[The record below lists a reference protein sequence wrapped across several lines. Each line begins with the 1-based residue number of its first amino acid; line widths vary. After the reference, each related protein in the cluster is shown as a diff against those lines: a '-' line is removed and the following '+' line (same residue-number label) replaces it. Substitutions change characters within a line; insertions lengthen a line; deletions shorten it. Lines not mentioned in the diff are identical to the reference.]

1 MSLRHTIK
9 ISLHSILSAKLSGA
23 IGLVS
28 IFYGINIVL
37 GLGRDMILSATFG
50 ATKQLDAFL
59 LGMSFVRVNG
69 LLISAAIANALIPVF
84 VDIITKKKYEIAL
97 AFIMRGLRDLSIALV
112 ILAIAV
118 IGLATPLAKLLGP
131 GLDANGQSILIHTL
145 QGLAPLFLILGLSGL
160 TKTVADSTGRYISHP
175 VLLLSMTA
183 GLIGCVA
190 FFHRSLGI
198 RSAIIGMV
206 GGALIGLLVQLFII
220 AWKRNNLISQYFQ
233 QIWEHK
239 FAIWHIPGSSLPYYS
254 ILILLVSSFVTQ
266 AQGIIERRYVS
277 YLPAGTMVSLS
288 LALSVL
294 GIPTALL
301 LPAISSVLLPHF
313 VRQEHNNDGSDY
325 GLSLLQYGALILTF
339 IMVTIVYWLGGN
351 FMIHILFYRGAFSE
365 SAVISTVKILRLLS
379 LSLTPYILAVIFR
392 QVLLAKKMLI
402 ADLAVITIVLLIK
415 LFLLQLFVVHYGI
428 DAIIAIMIF
437 GSLFSALLYF
447 GIIQYLKKHTIGI
460 NE

>member
-9 ISLHSILSAKLSGA
+9 TSLHSILSAKLSGA

-112 ILAIAV
+112 ILAVTV

-131 GLDANGQSILIHTL
+131 GLDANGQSILTHTL

-190 FFHRSLGI
+190 FFHKSLGI

-206 GGALIGLLVQLFII
+206 GGALTGLLAQLFVI
-220 AWKRNNLISQYFQ
+220 AWKRNNLISQYLQ

-239 FAIWHIPGSSLPYYS
+239 STIWHIPGSSLPYYS

-294 GIPTALL
+294 TIPTVLL
-301 LPAISSVLLPHF
+301 LPAVSSVLLPYF
-313 VRQEHNNDGSDY
+313 VRQEQNQIQSRF
-325 GLSLLQYGALILTF
+325 GLSIFQYGILLGIFLMFTAL
-339 IMVTIVYWLGGN
+339 YWLGGS
-351 FMIHILFYRGAFSE
+351 FIIDILFYRGAFSKN
-365 SAVISTVKILRLLS
+365 AVDLTANILRLLS
-379 LSLTPYILAVIFR
+379 ISFAPYILAMVFR
-392 QVLLAKKMLI
+392 QVLLANRMLI
-402 ADLAVITIVLLIK
+402 ADLGVITIVLFSK
-415 LFLLQLFVVHYGI
+415 LVFLQLTVPYYGI
-428 DAIIAIMIF
+428 YGIIFTIILGAF
-437 GSLFSALLYF
+437 LSALFYF
-447 GIIQYLKKHTIGI
+447 LIIQYGQSKSFS
-460 NE
+460 